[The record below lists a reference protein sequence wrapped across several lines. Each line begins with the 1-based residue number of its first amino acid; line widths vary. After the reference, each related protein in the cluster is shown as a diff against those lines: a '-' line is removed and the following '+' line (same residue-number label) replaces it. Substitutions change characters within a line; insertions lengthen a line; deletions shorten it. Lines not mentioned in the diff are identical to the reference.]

1 MKSVSDADREA
12 EIDRLLGDKLLFDMK
27 APQAFGG
34 PSPATLYRAVRANL
48 FPVVRNGGR
57 TRLTRVTMKKI
68 LLEGVGY
75 IPWRPDGS
83 DRNAIA
89 NVDA

>member
-1 MKSVSDADREA
+1 MKSVHNADREA
-12 EIDRLLGDKLLFDMK
+12 EIDRLLGDKLLFGMT

-34 PSPATLYRAVRANL
+34 PSPATLYRAVRANI

-57 TRLTRVTMKKI
+57 TQITRATMKKI

-89 NVDA
+89 NVNA

>member
-1 MKSVSDADREA
+1 MKSVHNAGREA
-12 EIDRLLGDKLLFDMK
+12 EIDRLLGDKLLFDMT

-34 PSPATLYRAVRANL
+34 PSPATLYRAVRAKI

-57 TRLTRVTMKKI
+57 TQITRETMKKI

-83 DRNAIA
+83 DRNGLA